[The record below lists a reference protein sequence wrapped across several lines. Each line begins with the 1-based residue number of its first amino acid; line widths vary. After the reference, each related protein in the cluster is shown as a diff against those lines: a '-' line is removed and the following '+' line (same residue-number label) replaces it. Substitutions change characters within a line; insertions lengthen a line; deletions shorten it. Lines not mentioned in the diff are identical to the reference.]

1 MVLLPDSLLME
12 LRVLGKELSVLG
24 ARDSID
30 ADVKRL
36 YTDEDDVAVISLRSR
51 EERVAAMVF

>member
-1 MVLLPDSLLME
+1 MGLLPDSLLME

-24 ARDSID
+24 ARDSVD

-36 YTDEDDVAVISLRSR
+36 
-51 EERVAAMVF
+51 